1 MAEEKKSTS
10 PFYKKREFIFAAA
23 FVALVVFL
31 LFSSR
36 IAGRP
41 PVLDS
46 ITPRIG
52 YPKDVM
58 VITGRFFG
66 KNREGGEVVIG
77 GYPLV
82 SSDYLE
88 WNDNQ
93 ISLRIPDDVASGLV
107 RVLTKKGKSRGI
119 LFTNRE
125 QIPVV
130 LSGPEKP
137 GEPYIRAVDPQ
148 AGSVGALLTLTG
160 MNFGVDRGAGRVLF
174 TWVSSE
180 GVAQDSQGEGGEGA
194 SLTPALDYDQ
204 DYEDWGDR
212 EIQVRIPDGA
222 SSGHLVVAT
231 DKGRSNA
238 VYIEVGGAAGTKLFP
253 LKRTYALQYSI
264 EVRVT
269 SATEPNSLYL
279 WIPKPLEAPEQRG
292 IQLVAQE
299 PEPMFDELRGVK
311 LFRLENLVAGGSYQ
325 LTQSYMVERYSI
337 ETRVNIGRVSLEY
350 DTSTKLYKRYT
361 TADPLV
367 PAGNERI
374 VKQASAIVG
383 GERNPYRKARAIYE
397 WMLNRLEPSA
407 AGVERD
413 PLRLLDTRKGEA
425 YDYAML
431 FCALT
436 RSAGLPARPV
446 AGYLLDRDQKATRHY
461 WAEFYIPHIGW
472 IPVDPY
478 LGEGKARTT
487 LPADANP
494 RVYYF
499 GNLDYSHL
507 TFSKGL
513 IELSAMDPMGRAV
526 RRADIPSL
534 QGIHEE
540 ASGNLSSY
548 SAYWSDIQIT
558 GVY

>member
-1 MAEEKKSTS
+1 MTEETKPSS

-23 FVALVVFL
+23 FVALIVFL

-41 PVLDS
+41 PVMDS

-58 VITGRFFG
+58 VISGRFFG
-66 KNREGGEVVIG
+66 KIREGGEVVIA

-88 WNDNQ
+88 WSENQ
-93 ISLRIPDDVASGLV
+93 ISLRIPDDVTSGLV
-107 RVLTKKGKSRGI
+107 RVITKKGKSRGI

-137 GEPYIRAVDPQ
+137 GEPYIRGVDPQ
-148 AGSVGALLTLTG
+148 AGSVGTLLTLTG
-160 MNFGVDRGAGRVLF
+160 MNFGVDRGGSRILF

-180 GVAQDSQGEGGEGA
+180 GVAQDSQGEGA

-204 DYEDWGDR
+204 DYESWGDR
-212 EIQVRIPDGA
+212 EIQVRVPDGA

-231 DKGRSNA
+231 DKGQSNA
-238 VYIEVGGAAGTKLFP
+238 VYVEVGGAAGTKLFP

-264 EVRVT
+264 DVRAT

-279 WIPKPLEAPEQRG
+279 WVPKPLEAPEQRG
-292 IQLVAQE
+292 IQLVSQD
-299 PEPMFDELRGVK
+299 PEPMFEELRGVK
-311 LFRLENLVAGGSYQ
+311 LFRLENLAAGASYRI
-325 LTQSYMVERYSI
+325 LQSYMVERYSI
-337 ETRVNIGRVSLEY
+337 ETRVNIGRVPLEY
-350 DTSTKLYKRYT
+350 DTATKLYKRYT

-367 PAGNERI
+367 PAGSER
-374 VKQASAIVG
+374 VLKQASAIVL

-397 WMLNRLEPSA
+397 WILNRLEPVSA
-407 AGVERD
+407 GSERD
-413 PLRLLDTRKGEA
+413 PVRLLDTRKGDA
-425 YDYAML
+425 YAYTML
-431 FCALT
+431 FCALA
-436 RSAGLPARPV
+436 RAAGLPARPV
-446 AGYLLDRDQKATRHY
+446 AGYLLDQGEKADRHY
-461 WAEFYIPHIGW
+461 WAEFYLPTIGW
-472 IPVDPY
+472 IPVDPF
-478 LGEGKARTT
+478 LGEGKVRVT

-499 GNLDYSHL
+499 GNLDHSHIA
-507 TFSKGL
+507 FSKGL
-513 IELSAMDPMGRAV
+513 IELSAMDPMGRTV
-526 RRADIPSL
+526 RRTDIPSL
-534 QGIHEE
+534 QVMHEE
-540 ASGNLSSY
+540 ASGNLSAY
-548 SAYWSDIQIT
+548 SAYWSDIQIM
-558 GVY
+558 GIY